1 MMTKNEPIYTV
12 KKESYGKNNLKYHF
26 VCPKCNTFLDEP
38 TVRYKTPQC
47 LICNTRL
54 RWPKKT
60 NKKINTNYRLSEK
73 TINRLSIMFISTG
86 ISLLI
91 VSIFVILYVIK

>member
-60 NKKINTNYRLSEK
+60 AEKDKQKNKHKLS
-73 TINRLSIMFISTG
+73 
-86 ISLLI
+86 LI
-91 VSIFVILYVIK
+91 RKNN

>member
-1 MMTKNEPIYTV
+1 MTKNEPIYTV
-12 KKESYGKNNLKYHF
+12 KKESYGKNS
-26 VCPKCNTFLDEP
+26 NTFLDEP

-73 TINRLSIMFISTG
+73 TINRLSIMFILTG